1 MSSRTQVRQVY
12 MLAIFLMVTV
22 APCVLMVVLYSA
34 ILLSLTRHDRTF
46 SLRSHR
52 GEPSAAEASPRHCAN
67 GLARA
72 GSRRTSSRR
81 RKKAEAEDEVEDE
94 ADGREQSL
102 KEWRSVE
109 SEEQQ
114 PRASSSLL
122 PQAKVKTLNLSIA
135 VVAAFLLTNLPYLTY
150 EMCIAFRLPVRL
162 QPEAVA
168 IMGIVSASN
177 SAINPFI
184 YLLFQSRSS
193 WAQRLTTLCCPCTA
207 RPLAHASPHYR
218 VVFRKATPST
228 TSSGDAPRLSRAGK
242 NESAQNPDN
251 GEALAGGQE
260 GDGQAVAELPSP
272 RSPTLQGHQQQAA
285 PVFLLCPAPS

>member
-1 MSSRTQVRQVY
+1 MPSRAQVRQVY

-22 APCVLMVVLYSA
+22 VPCVLMVVLYSA

-52 GEPSAAEASPRHCAN
+52 GELAPAEASPRHCAN

-81 RKKAEAEDEVEDE
+81 WQKVELEEEVEDE
-94 ADGREQSL
+94 VDWREQSL

-109 SEEQQ
+109 SEEHQ

-184 YLLFQSRSS
+184 YLLFQSRSP
-193 WAQRLTTLCCPCTA
+193 WAQRFTTLCCPCTA

-228 TSSGDAPRLSRAGK
+228 TSSGDAPRLPRAGK
-242 NESAQNPDN
+242 NGSAQNPGD
-251 GEALAGGQE
+251 AKPSGQE
-260 GDGQAVAELPSP
+260 GDGPPLAELPAP
-272 RSPTLQGHQQQAA
+272 RSATLQGQQQQAA